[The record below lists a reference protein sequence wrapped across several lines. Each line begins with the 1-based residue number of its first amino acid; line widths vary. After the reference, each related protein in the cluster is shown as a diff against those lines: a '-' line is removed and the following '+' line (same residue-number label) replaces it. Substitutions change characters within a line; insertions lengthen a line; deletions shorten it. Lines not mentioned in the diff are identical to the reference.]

1 MSWKKFI
8 ENYTNYLK
16 MEKCLAHNSIE
27 NYTRDINKVA
37 GYFQEKH
44 PDTSPSM
51 MTPTQLLQ
59 LIYDVVK
66 AGYSERTQARL
77 ISTIKSFCKFL
88 ITRDYRKDDPSEFLE
103 SPKISRKLPN
113 TLTLKEIDDIINN
126 IDLSEPEGK
135 RNCVILEV
143 LYGCGLRV
151 SELIQLKF
159 SDLHLEEDL
168 ISVLGKG
175 NKRRLIPINQHCKNL
190 IKNYIEST
198 RSHIV
203 PKKRHEDFIFLN
215 RRGEKL
221 SRVMIFTIIK
231 NLAAKAGVSK
241 PISPH
246 TFRHSCA
253 THLLEKGAD
262 LQAIQQI
269 LGHESVI
276 TTELYTHV
284 TAEKLRET
292 ILKYLPER
300 GIVDSKENFLEM
312 L

>member
-16 MEKCLAHNSIE
+16 LERCLAQNSVE

-37 GYFQEKH
+37 DYFQEKH
-44 PDTSPSM
+44 PKTLPAM

-88 ITRDYRKDDPSEFLE
+88 VSENYRKDNPSEFLE

-113 TLTLKEIDDIINN
+113 TLTLKEINDIIHS
-126 IDLSEPEGK
+126 IDLNEPEGK
-135 RNCVILEV
+135 RNRVILEV

-159 SDLHLEEDL
+159 SDLHLQEDL

-175 NKRRLIPINQHCKNL
+175 NKRRLIPVNQHCKML
-190 IKNYIEST
+190 MENYIENT
-198 RSHIV
+198 RSTIT

-221 SRVMIFTIIK
+221 SRVMIFTLIK
-231 NLAAKAGVSK
+231 NLAAKAGISK

-253 THLLEKGAD
+253 THLLERGAD
-262 LQAIQQI
+262 LQVIQQI
-269 LGHESVI
+269 LGHESII

-300 GIVDSKENFLEM
+300 VTIDPAENALKT